1 MLNKLHKLTTT
12 KTLMLAFLY
21 CLHGCQSLHQFF
33 ETPNLQV
40 VKLGFAE
47 QRGFVQYV
55 DLTVEIDNT
64 NPYPLNLVSTRYS
77 FQFADLDLISGE
89 TNEVLR
95 VPAGG
100 SNTASFKLGLDM
112 LAALDL
118 IRVVTSSG
126 LDALNYELKLE
137 LDTGLPVVGIVP
149 IVRQG
154 QVDTMSFFGR

>member
-1 MLNKLHKLTTT
+1 MLNELHKLTTS

-21 CLHGCQSLHQFF
+21 CLQGCHSLDQLF

-40 VKLGFAE
+40 VRLGLAE
-47 QRGFVQYV
+47 QRGLVQY
-55 DLTVEIDNT
+55 LNLAVEIENT
-64 NPYPLNLVSTRYS
+64 NPYPLNLVGTRYS
-77 FQFADLDLISGE
+77 FQLADLDLISGE

-95 VPAGG
+95 VPADG
-100 SNTASFKLGLDM
+100 SNTFSFKLGFDM

-126 LDALNYELKLE
+126 LDALNYELKIE
-137 LDTGLPVVGIVP
+137 LDTGIPIVGIVP

-154 QVDTMSFFGR
+154 KVDTTSFIGR